1 MYIELKDL
9 LADLIRTNVPTIK
22 SIDWYNDQYRN
33 TEKKK
38 AETYPAVYIE
48 VLDPQRWDSGSDGL
62 QVADMRIQL
71 HIVIFDLKD
80 QPNAILELAQTIYL
94 GVNNKALYR
103 SIDNKQF
110 STPLQRVSSEF
121 VKNYNQLKVMKL
133 TFRFGYFDES
143 NYPVLQS
150 VNNVGFKI
158 N

>member
-80 QPNAILELAQTIYL
+80 QPNVILELAQTIYL

>member
-38 AETYPAVYIE
+38 AELYPAVYIE
-48 VLDPQRWDSGSDGL
+48 VLDPQSWESGSDGL
-62 QVADMRIQL
+62 QFADMRIQL
-71 HIVIFDLKD
+71 HCVIFNLKD
-80 QPNAILELAQTIYL
+80 EPNAIMELTQTIYL
-94 GVNNKALYR
+94 GINNKALYR

-110 STPLQRVSSEF
+110 SSPLTRVSSEF

-133 TFRFGYFDES
+133 GFRFGYFDES
-143 NYPVLQS
+143 NCPVLQE
-150 VNNVGFKI
+150 VNNVSFKI

>member
-9 LADLIRTNVPTIK
+9 LAELIQTNVPAVK
-22 SIDWYNDQYRN
+22 SIDWYNNQYQN

-38 AETYPAVYIE
+38 AEPYPAVYIE
-48 VLDPQRWDSGSDGL
+48 VLDPQRWESGSDGL
-62 QVADMRIQL
+62 QVADMRITL
-71 HIVIFDLKD
+71 HIVVFDLKD
-80 QPNAILELAQTIYL
+80 LPNAVLELAQSIYL
-94 GVNNKALYR
+94 GINNKALYR
-103 SIDNKQF
+103 NSDNKQF
-110 STPLQRVSSEF
+110 STPLSRVGSEF
-121 VKNYNQLKVMKL
+121 VKQYHQLKVMKL